1 MKHNGGACGTGAT
14 PSREIVGATLAALGA
29 LVAGVLV
36 YALDRVPESVYFLPA
51 SWSLAEAGQL
61 WFGSLGGQLPEFV
74 HVYAFALLTA
84 AVLASSRRFALLGCA
99 AWWALDSLAELGQHA
114 TISPHIAAAVPAW
127 FVGIPFLE
135 NTGPYFTRGTFD
147 PLDFID
153 IAVGAVAAYC
163 TIVIVCIREED

>member
-74 HVYAFALLTA
+74 HVYAFGLMTA
-84 AVLASSRRFALLGCA
+84 AVLASSRRLALLSCA
-99 AWWALDSLAELGQHA
+99 AWWALDSLVELGQHA
-114 TISPHIAAAVPAW
+114 AISPHIAAAVPAW
-127 FVGIPFLE
+127 VAGIPFLE
-135 NTGPYFTRGTFD
+135 NTGPYFTHGTFD
-147 PLDFID
+147 PLDLAA
-153 IAVGAVAAYC
+153 IAVGAVAAYF
-163 TIVIVCIREED
+163 TIVIYIREED